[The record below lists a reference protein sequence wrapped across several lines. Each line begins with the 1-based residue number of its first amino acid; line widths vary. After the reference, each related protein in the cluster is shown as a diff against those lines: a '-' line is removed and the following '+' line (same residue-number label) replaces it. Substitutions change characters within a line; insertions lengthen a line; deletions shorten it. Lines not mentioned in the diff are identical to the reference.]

1 MRKVDKPEK
10 TAITH
15 LDFISLQAIKVLEM
29 SRIKIKN
36 FGPVKDGL
44 SSNGGWMDIKKVTV
58 FIGNQGSG
66 KSSIAKLISTLSWI
80 EKVLTRGDFS
90 AKEFTATKFKN
101 HYCGYHRI
109 NNYFLKDQTEIY
121 YEGDSYSFSYT
132 KESKFIIEK
141 IENGLN
147 RYPLPQ
153 IMYVPAER
161 NFISMVNKPN
171 LIKDLPDALL
181 TFLTEYDNSK
191 KEIRG
196 DFSLPINNASLEYN
210 KQKDIISVVG
220 DDYDVKL
227 FEASSGFQSLVP
239 LYLVSKHLS
248 ESVNE
253 QAGNST
259 KMSSDETKRFEEGVK
274 SIWEDDTLSE
284 AQRRAALSA
293 LSSRFNKSAFI
304 NIVEEPE
311 QNLFPSSQE
320 NIMQSLL
327 EFNNSLDANKLI
339 ITTHS
344 PYLTNFLTIAVK
356 AGILKEEIE
365 KKNNEELL
373 SDLDNVF
380 PIEATV
386 KKDEIAIYELDEKEG
401 SIELLRALKGL
412 PSDDN
417 FLNRILDDS
426 NELFAELLEIQQ
438 KL

>member
-1 MRKVDKPEK
+1 
-10 TAITH
+10 
-15 LDFISLQAIKVLEM
+15 M
-29 SRIKIKN
+29 SRIKIKH
-36 FGPVKDGL
+36 FGPVKEGLAENDGWL
-44 SSNGGWMDIKKVTV
+44 DIKKVTV

-90 AKEFTATKFKN
+90 SKEFTASKFKN
-101 HYCGYHRI
+101 QYCGYHRI
-109 NNYFLKDQTEIY
+109 NNYFIKDRTEIF
-121 YEGDSYSFSYT
+121 YEGDSYSFNYT
-132 KESKFIIEK
+132 RDGKFIIDK
-141 IENGLN
+141 IRNGLN

-161 NFISMVNKPN
+161 NFISMVNRPT
-171 LIKDLPDALL
+171 LIKELPDALL
-181 TFLTEYDNSK
+181 TFLTEYDNAK

-196 DFSLPINNASLEYN
+196 EFILPINNAFLEYN
-210 KQKDIISVVG
+210 NQKDIVSVIG

-239 LYLVSKHLS
+239 LYLVSKYLS

-253 QAGNST
+253 QAVNST

-274 SIWEDDTLSE
+274 SIWDDVTLSE

-311 QNLFPSSQE
+311 QNLFPSSQIR
-320 NIMQSLL
+320 IMQSLL

-365 KKNNEELL
+365 AHKKEDLL
-373 SDLDNVF
+373 SQLEEVYA
-380 PIEATV
+380 IESTV
-386 KKDEIAIYELDEKEG
+386 RPDEIAIYELDENEG
-401 SIELLRALKGL
+401 SVHLLENQRGL

-417 FLNRILDDS
+417 FLNSMLDES
-426 NELFAELLEIQQ
+426 NNLFADLLEIQQ